1 MKFYFFFVEVR
12 SQEERIIGRREGIEL
27 LFTCRHLEKPWTK
40 KYLLTAET
48 AGDDSK
54 SPFFHFNE

>member
-1 MKFYFFFVEVR
+1 MEVR
-12 SQEERIIGRREGIEL
+12 GQEERIIGRREEIEL
-27 LFTCRHLEKPWTK
+27 LFTCRHLKKPWTK